1 MKTILLVYPT
11 HDTALKRFNEFR
23 DFCGDLGHADQSKM
37 KVVAENV
44 MYKFMPQ
51 ENITNKIAGLEFSGI
66 VVDEMVDLTTDE
78 RIILKS
84 RITANKEG

>member
-23 DFCGDLGHADQSKM
+23 DFCGDLGSAHIHKM
-37 KVVAENV
+37 EVVAENV
-44 MYKFMPQ
+44 VYKFTPQ
-51 ENITNKIAGLEFSGI
+51 KNITSKIAGLEFSGI
-66 VVDEMVDLTTDE
+66 VVDEIVDLTTDE

-84 RITANKEG
+84 RITPNVQK